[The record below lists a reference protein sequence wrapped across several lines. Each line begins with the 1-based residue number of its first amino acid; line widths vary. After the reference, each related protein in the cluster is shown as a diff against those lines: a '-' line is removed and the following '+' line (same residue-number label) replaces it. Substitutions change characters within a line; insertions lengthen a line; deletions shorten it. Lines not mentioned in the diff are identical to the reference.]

1 MRSWASLV
9 RFVSLALVWGSSFL
23 WIKIA
28 LGGLSPIQIT
38 LIRLILGAAVIV
50 TLAIVTHAGLPKGW
64 RAWAMMLVP
73 ALFGSALPFT
83 LFAVG
88 ELSVDSGI
96 AGVMNS
102 TTPLWALL
110 ITVAIGTERNLGVLR
125 TVGLLAGFAGT
136 LVIFA
141 PWQSAGVASWG
152 ALVCLVGA
160 ISYAVSYAYIGR
172 NLSGKLSSVTLSA
185 SQLTGGVVLVA
196 IAMPFT
202 GGLDPVHLSIG
213 PVIAVTILGVMGTGV
228 AFVLNNRL
236 IEDEGV
242 VLATSVGYLIPI
254 VSVLLGVFFLHE
266 ELNVRILIGMV
277 VVLAG
282 VALSRRRPSPVTAV
296 SAAEG
301 STLAAASSGNPDSV
315 LPTLRCAPDQSPG
328 VHSDAT
334 AEDDVPASPVRP
346 HPAPVAR
353 GDRPEPAGRG
363 EAAAL

>member
-1 MRSWASLV
+1 MRSWAGLV

-28 LGGLSPIQIT
+28 LGGLAPIQIA
-38 LIRLILGAAVIV
+38 LIRLVLGAAVIV
-50 TLAIVTHAGLPKGW
+50 GLAIVTHARLPRDW
-64 RAWAMMLVP
+64 RTWAKVLVP

-83 LFAVG
+83 LFGIG
-88 ELSVDSGI
+88 EQSVDSGI

-110 ITVAIGTERNLGVLR
+110 ITVAIGTERNLGAVR
-125 TVGLLAGFAGT
+125 TVGLLLGFVGT

-141 PWQSAGVASWG
+141 PWHAAGVASWG
-152 ALVCLVGA
+152 ALVCLIAA

-172 NLSGKLSSVTLSA
+172 NLSGKLSSVALSA

-202 GGLDPVHLSIG
+202 GGLDQVHLGVG
-213 PVIAVTILGVMGTGV
+213 PVIAVAILGVAGTGA

-242 VLATSVGYLIPI
+242 VMATSVGYLIPI

-266 ELNVRILIGMV
+266 EWNIRILLGMV

-282 VALSRRRPSPVTAV
+282 VALSRRRQARSGADSPTT
-296 SAAEG
+296 S
-301 STLAAASSGNPDSV
+301 L
-315 LPTLRCAPDQSPG
+315 Q
-328 VHSDAT
+328 
-334 AEDDVPASPVRP
+334 
-346 HPAPVAR
+346 
-353 GDRPEPAGRG
+353 PEPAD
-363 EAAAL
+363 

>member
-38 LIRLILGAAVIV
+38 LIRLALGAIVIV
-50 TLAIVTHAGLPKGW
+50 GLAIVTNARMPKDW
-64 RAWAMMLVP
+64 RTWAKMLVP

-88 ELSVDSGI
+88 EQSVDSGI

-110 ITVAIGTERNLGVLR
+110 ITVAIGTERHLGALR
-125 TVGLLAGFAGT
+125 TIGLLVGFAGT

-141 PWQSAGVASWG
+141 PWQAAGVASWG
-152 ALVCLVGA
+152 ALVCLIAA

-172 NLSGKLSSVTLSA
+172 NLSGKLSSVALSA

-202 GGLDPVHLSIG
+202 GGLDPVHLSVG
-213 PVIAVTILGVMGTGV
+213 PLIAVAILGIMGTGV

-242 VLATSVGYLIPI
+242 VMATSVGYLIPI

-266 ELNVRILIGMV
+266 EWNVRILLGMV

-282 VALSRRRPSPVTAV
+282 VALSRRRQPHAV
-296 SAAEG
+296 SA
-301 STLAAASSGNPDSV
+301 S
-315 LPTLRCAPDQSPG
+315 
-328 VHSDAT
+328 AT
-334 AEDDVPASPVRP
+334 PVGTTP
-346 HPAPVAR
+346 L
-353 GDRPEPAGRG
+353 DRPKSAGRG